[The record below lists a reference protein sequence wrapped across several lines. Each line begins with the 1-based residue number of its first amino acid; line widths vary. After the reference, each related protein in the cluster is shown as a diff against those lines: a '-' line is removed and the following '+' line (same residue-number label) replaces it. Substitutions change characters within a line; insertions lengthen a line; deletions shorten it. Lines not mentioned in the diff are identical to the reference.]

1 MNADPVINHP
11 PVVEAVRQVF
21 AEYERALVE
30 NRLDQLDNYFWDSEF
45 TVRFGVA
52 ENLYGAAA
60 IAAYRRQCDPVGRG
74 RCLSNTVVTTF
85 GEDFATVSTEFS
97 DGQSERRGRQMQTWV
112 RFAER
117 WRVVAAHVSMDLSS
131 L

>member
-30 NRLDQLDNYFWDSEF
+30 NRLDQLDDYFWDSEF
-45 TVRFGVA
+45 TVRFGIA

-60 IAAYRRQCDPVGRG
+60 IAAYRRQCDPVGWG
-74 RCLSNTVVTTF
+74 RRLSNTVVTTF
-85 GEDFATVSTEFS
+85 GESWATVSTEFS
-97 DGQSERRGRQMQTWV
+97 DGQSERKGRQMQTWV
-112 RFAER
+112 RFSEG
-117 WRVVAAHVSMDLSS
+117 WKVVAAHVSVDLSS